1 MKLMYVVALG
11 AFVLGLALLLHS
23 TGGENEVDLL
33 GLVVHSRVL
42 RGLGVIMVIFSVI
55 TFLAAFGGMS
65 APPPREKP
73 RG

>member
-11 AFVLGLALLLHS
+11 AFMLGLTLLLYSVGGEDEVNLLGLA
-23 TGGENEVDLL
+23 
-33 GLVVHSRVL
+33 VHSRITK
-42 RGLGVIMVIFSVI
+42 GLGLITMIFSVI
-55 TFLAAFGGMS
+55 TFLAVYGGMS